1 MDNQVQEIIKLVD
14 DFLNNAPSWEVEELF
29 DKIDKMDIQGPT
41 VDEYFSALDEGLCRA
56 QDELEIYHYDDFL
69 LDLNFEGDIS
79 PDINYNRLTDL
90 GSMIAKKG
98 ISLRSIMF
106 DSINF
111 EIAKNKKNVPFDNTF
126 NDSEDPTFSQ
136 AA

>member
-1 MDNQVQEIIKLVD
+1 
-14 DFLNNAPSWEVEELF
+14 
-29 DKIDKMDIQGPT
+29 
-41 VDEYFSALDEGLCRA
+41 
-56 QDELEIYHYDDFL
+56 
-69 LDLNFEGDIS
+69 
-79 PDINYNRLTDL
+79 
-90 GSMIAKKG
+90 
-98 ISLRSIMF
+98 MF